1 MKEYKNI
8 IYIALGLIFSAITYG
23 LSFILPFDFYAMLE
37 FLASLVLLGIVL
49 VGLGNV
55 IIGSKEKKN
64 PNSNHKKQRQELI
77 SVSTDMFFIV
87 LPMLVLIVYNYVVR

>member
-1 MKEYKNI
+1 MKEYKNM
-8 IYIALGLIFSAITYG
+8 IYIALGLILSAITYG
-23 LSFILPFDFYAMLE
+23 LSFVLPFQFYSMLE

-55 IIGSKEKKN
+55 ILGRKEKKH
-64 PNSNHKKQRQELI
+64 PKSNHKKQRSELI

-87 LPMLVLIVYNYVVR
+87 LPMLILIVYHYVVR